1 MWFLKVTK
9 CCLAIF
15 EGISGYMQICSSKN
29 FNLGISILM
38 LSLPQVMLAL
48 PKVFIFF
55 LKFCIWTGNN

>member
-9 CCLAIF
+9 CILAVF
-15 EGISGYMQICSSKN
+15 EGILGYMQIGSFKN
-29 FNLGISILM
+29 FNLGISIFI

-48 PKVFIFF
+48 PKVFISC